1 MLRFFRAFIK
11 YQLFYNS
18 SWKNRTYIK
27 YRRNQMKKKVTS
39 FLIIQLILIASAFI
53 FADVIN
59 DSNQIKVFQVGKIK
73 APPGE
78 KVSGFLQIEGGK
90 FPDTKIPITIING
103 SKEGPILALVAGIHG
118 YEYPPILALQRLRAD
133 LKPEELS
140 GKVILVH
147 IANLQSFQKRTI
159 YYNPNDWLNL
169 NRVFLGKPDGTISE
183 RVAYVITTEI
193 VDKCDYLVD
202 MHCGD
207 GNEALIP
214 YTYWTNYG
222 NSKIDTISKNM
233 AEYFGINII
242 IDDKTRPKD
251 PKASIYLGN
260 TAIVCGK
267 PAITIESGM
276 LGGVSEEDIVRVT
289 QGAKNLMKY
298 FNMIPGEPKK
308 HEDIRWIKRYEII
321 RSNFDGIFYPL
332 AKLGS
337 SVKKGELLGYVTD
350 YFGKKIQ
357 SAQAPFDGLILY
369 ILNTPPINKG
379 EPLVEVGEPK

>member
-1 MLRFFRAFIK
+1 
-11 YQLFYNS
+11 
-18 SWKNRTYIK
+18 
-27 YRRNQMKKKVTS
+27 MKKNITS
-39 FLIIQLILIASAFI
+39 FLIIHLILIASCFV

-59 DSNQIKVFQVGKIK
+59 DQNKMEVFQVGKIK
-73 APPGE
+73 APPGK
-78 KVSGFLQIEGGK
+78 KVSGFLEVKGGK

-103 SKEGPILALVAGIHG
+103 SKEGPTLALVAGIHG
-118 YEYPPILALQRLRAD
+118 YEYPPILALQRLRTD
-133 LKPEELS
+133 LKPEQLS

-169 NRVFLGKPDGTISE
+169 NRVFPGKSDGTISE
-183 RVAYVITTEI
+183 RVAYAITTEV

-222 NSKIDTISKNM
+222 NSKIDNISKNM

-251 PKASIYLGN
+251 PKASIYLSN
-260 TAIVCGK
+260 TAIVRGK

-276 LGGVSEEDIVRVT
+276 LGGVGEEDIVRVI

-308 HEDIRWIKRYEII
+308 HENIQWIKRYEII
-321 RSNFDGIFYPL
+321 RSNFDGIFYPV

-357 SAQAPFDGLILY
+357 SAQAPFEGLILY